1 MKAEF
6 IDINTTHF
14 RWQQNNMMISLQICQ
29 KKIQCSMANSFNTEC
44 TSHADTTYCIFHV
57 PCKTCLDVLMC
68 SDYLWVWIQSVQ
80 VMRIPHIVSSMF
92 PVRHVLMFWCALTTY
107 ICMSFNTE
115 CTSHEDTTY
124 CIFHVPCKTCLDVLM
139 CSDYLWVLIQGVQ
152 VIRIPHIVSSMFN
165 NPYCTCCV
173 VWFPCRCILIYG
185 CCRWNA

>member
-44 TSHADTTYCIFHV
+44 TSHANTTYCIFHV

-107 ICMSFNTE
+107 

-124 CIFHVPCKTCLDVLM
+124 CIFHVPCKMCLDVLM
-139 CSDYLWVLIQGVQ
+139 CSDYLWVLIQSVQ
-152 VIRIPHIVSSMFN
+152 VIRILHIVSSMF
-165 NPYCTCCV
+165 PVRHVLMFWCALTTYE
-173 VWFPCRCILIYG
+173 F
-185 CCRWNA
+185 